1 MKHEAIAAPGPEQ
14 AGVRSGFW
22 KDSLRDYGLLFSLLV
37 IMGFFYFLTDGISLA
52 PLNVTNLILQ
62 NSYVVIMALGM
73 LLIIVGGNID
83 LSVGSTVGFV
93 GAIPATLMV
102 GFHLQFLG
110 LDADIKVPWEPVILI
125 ALALGAAIGAAQ
137 GYFVAFSKIPSF
149 IVTLGGMLIFRGLTG
164 NMLLGQFVGPFPK
177 SFQNISS
184 GFIPDFGDFDALKPL
199 VGDSNFH
206 WGSMLVGIV
215 GAAVLIYAS
224 VRRWSRSRAQAMDT
238 EPFVLFIGK
247 NAIFALLILFFS
259 YQLASY
265 KGLPEVLIIMG
276 VLILIYAF
284 VTTRMTIGRRIYALG
299 GNKLAAQLSGIRTER
314 LTFLTFVN
322 MGLLAGLAGLIVAA
336 RLNSATPSAGQSF
349 ELDVI
354 AACFIGGASASGGVG
369 KVMGVVIGAFVMG
382 VMNNG
387 MSIYGLGI
395 YWQMVVKG
403 IVLLSA
409 VYVDVYQK
417 SKG

>member
-1 MKHEAIAAPGPEQ
+1 MKHEAIAVPGPEQ
-14 AGVRSGFW
+14 AKAGFW

-37 IMGFFYFLTDGISLA
+37 IMGFFYVLTDGISLA

-83 LSVGSTVGFV
+83 LSVGSIVGFV
-93 GAIPATLMV
+93 GAIAASLMV
-102 GFHLQFLG
+102 GFHLPG
-110 LDADIKVPWEPVILI
+110 LEIDVKVPWQAVILI
-125 ALALGAAIGAAQ
+125 SLVLGGAIGAAQ

-184 GFIPDFGDFDALKPL
+184 GFIPDFDDFELFKPL
-199 VGDSNFH
+199 VGGSNFH
-206 WGSMLVGIV
+206 WGSMIVGII
-215 GAAVLIYAS
+215 GAAVLIYTGI
-224 VRRWSRSRAQAMDT
+224 RRWSRSRAGAMET
-238 EPFVLFIGK
+238 EPFALFIGK

-299 GNKLAAQLSGIRTER
+299 GNRLAAQLSGIRTDR

-322 MGLLAGLAGLIVAA
+322 MGALAGLAGLIVAA

-403 IVLLSA
+403 VVLLSA

-417 SKG
+417 NKG

>member
-1 MKHEAIAAPGPEQ
+1 MKHEAITVPGPEQ
-14 AGVRSGFW
+14 AGAGAGFW

-37 IMGFFYFLTDGISLA
+37 IMGFFYFLTDGVSLA

-83 LSVGSTVGFV
+83 LSVGSIVGFV
-93 GAIPATLMV
+93 GAIAATLMV
-102 GFHLQFLG
+102 GFHAPW
-110 LDADIKVPWEPVILI
+110 LDVDVKLAWQIVIPISL
-125 ALALGAAIGAAQ
+125 LLGAAIGAAQ

-177 SFQNISS
+177 SFQNISA
-184 GFIPDFGDFDALKPL
+184 GFIPDFDDFEVFKPL
-199 VGDSNFH
+199 LGDSKFH
-206 WGSMLVGIV
+206 WGSMLVGII
-215 GAAVLIYAS
+215 GAAVLIYTS
-224 VRRWSRSRAQAMDT
+224 LRRWSRSRSQAMET
-238 EPFVLFIGK
+238 EPFGLFIGK

-259 YQLASY
+259 YQLSSY
-265 KGLPEVLIIMG
+265 RGLPEVLIIMG
-276 VLILIYAF
+276 VLTLIYAF

-299 GNKLAAQLSGIRTER
+299 GNRLAAQLSGIRTER
-314 LTFLTFVN
+314 LTFFTFVN

-336 RLNSATPSAGQSF
+336 RLNSATPSAGVSF

-395 YWQMVVKG
+395 YWQYVVKG

-417 SKG
+417 NKG

>member
-1 MKHEAIAAPGPEQ
+1 MKHEAVAAPGPEQ

-83 LSVGSTVGFV
+83 LSVGSIVGFV
-93 GAIPATLMV
+93 GAIAATLMV
-102 GFHLQFLG
+102 GFHAPFL
-110 LDADIKVPWEPVILI
+110 DMDIKVPWEPVILI
-125 ALALGAAIGAAQ
+125 SLVLGGAIGAAQ

-177 SFQNISS
+177 AFQDISA
-184 GFIPDFGDFDALKPL
+184 GFIPDFSDFEVFKPL
-199 VGDSNFH
+199 LGGSHFH
-206 WGSMLVGIV
+206 WGSMLVGII
-215 GAAVLIYAS
+215 GAGVLIYTG
-224 VRRWSRSRAQAMDT
+224 VRRWSRSRLQAMDT

-259 YQLASY
+259 YQLSSY
-265 KGLPEVLIIMG
+265 RGLPEVLIIMG

-322 MGLLAGLAGLIVAA
+322 MGALAGLAGLIVAA

-409 VYVDVYQK
+409 VYIDVYQK

>member
-1 MKHEAIAAPGPEQ
+1 MKHEAIAVPGPGE
-14 AGVRSGFW
+14 AARAVFW
-22 KDSLRDYGLLFSLLV
+22 RDSLRDYGLLFSLLV
-37 IMGFFYFLTDGISLA
+37 IMGFFYILTDGISLA

-83 LSVGSTVGFV
+83 LSVGSIVGFV
-93 GAIPATLMV
+93 GAIAATLMV
-102 GFHLQFLG
+102 GFHAPILDVDVKLPWQIVIPISLVLG
-110 LDADIKVPWEPVILI
+110 
-125 ALALGAAIGAAQ
+125 GAIGAAQ

-184 GFIPDFGDFDALKPL
+184 GFIPDFDDFGLFTS
-199 VGDSNFH
+199 DSHFH
-206 WGSMLVGIV
+206 WGSMLVGVV
-215 GAAVLIYAS
+215 GAVVLIYS
-224 VRRWSRSRAQAMDT
+224 GVRRWRRSRAQAMEN
-238 EPFVLFIGK
+238 EPFALFIGK
-247 NAIFALLILFFS
+247 NAIFAALILFFC

-299 GNKLAAQLSGIRTER
+299 GNKLAAQLSGVRTER

-322 MGLLAGLAGLIVAA
+322 MGVLAGLAGLIVAA

-417 SKG
+417 NKG

>member
-14 AGVRSGFW
+14 AKAGFW

-83 LSVGSTVGFV
+83 LSVGSIVGFV
-93 GAIPATLMV
+93 GAIAATLMV
-102 GFHLQFLG
+102 GFHFPG
-110 LDADIKVPWEPVILI
+110 LDIDVKVPWQAVILI
-125 ALALGAAIGAAQ
+125 ALVLGGAIGAAQ

-164 NMLLGQFVGPFPK
+164 NMLLGQFVGPLPK
-177 SFQNISS
+177 SFQNISA
-184 GFIPDFGDFDALKPL
+184 GFIPDFDDFELFKPL
-199 VGDSNFH
+199 VGGSNFH
-206 WGSMLVGIV
+206 WGSMIVGII
-215 GAAVLIYAS
+215 GAAVLIYTG
-224 VRRWSRSRAQAMDT
+224 VRRWSRSRAGAMET
-238 EPFVLFIGK
+238 EPFALFIGK

-299 GNKLAAQLSGIRTER
+299 GNRLAAQLSGIRTDR
-314 LTFLTFVN
+314 LTFFTFVN
-322 MGLLAGLAGLIVAA
+322 MGVLAGLAGLIVAA

-403 IVLLSA
+403 VVLLSA
-409 VYVDVYQK
+409 VYIDVYQK

>member
-1 MKHEAIAAPGPEQ
+1 MKHEAIRAPGPDQ
-14 AGVRSGFW
+14 ASVHASFW
-22 KDSLRDYGLLFSLLV
+22 KSSLRDYGLLFSLLV
-37 IMGFFYFLTDGISLA
+37 IMAFFYYLTDGVSLE

-83 LSVGSTVGFV
+83 LSVGSIVGFV
-93 GAIPATLMV
+93 GAIAATLMV
-102 GFHLQFLG
+102 GFHAPW
-110 LDADIKVPWEPVILI
+110 LDVDIKLAWEPVIVLSLI
-125 ALALGAAIGAAQ
+125 LGGAIGAAQ

-177 SFQNISS
+177 AFQNISA
-184 GFIPDFGDFDALKPL
+184 GFIPDFTDFDVFKPYL
-199 VGDSNFH
+199 GDSDFH
-206 WGSMLVGIV
+206 WGSMLIGLV
-215 GAAVLIYAS
+215 GAAVLIYS
-224 VRRWSRSRAQAMDT
+224 GVRRWRRAKAQAMET
-238 EPFVLFIGK
+238 EPFALFMGK
-247 NAIFALLILFFS
+247 NAIFAVLIVGFS
-259 YQLASY
+259 YLLASY
-265 KGLPEVLIIMG
+265 KGLPEVLVIMG

-299 GNKLAAQLSGIRTER
+299 GNRLAAQLSGIRTER

-322 MGLLAGLAGLIVAA
+322 MGVLAGLAGLIVAA

-395 YWQMVVKG
+395 YWQAVVKG

-417 SKG
+417 NKG

>member
-14 AGVRSGFW
+14 AGAGAGFW

-37 IMGFFYFLTDGISLA
+37 IMAFFYFLTDGVSLA

-83 LSVGSTVGFV
+83 LSIGSIVGFV
-93 GAIPATLMV
+93 GAVAATLMV
-102 GFHLQFLG
+102 GFHAPWLELDVKIPWQIVIPISLVLG
-110 LDADIKVPWEPVILI
+110 
-125 ALALGAAIGAAQ
+125 GAIGAAQ

-177 SFQNISS
+177 AFQNISS
-184 GFIPDFGDFDALKPL
+184 GFIPDFDDFELFKPL
-199 VGDSNFH
+199 VGDSRFH

-215 GAAVLIYAS
+215 GAVVLIYAG
-224 VRRWSRSRAQAMDT
+224 VRRWSRSRAQAMEN
-238 EPFVLFIGK
+238 EPFALFIGK
-247 NAIFALLILFFS
+247 NAIFAVLILFFS

-276 VLILIYAF
+276 VLTLIYAF
-284 VTTRMTIGRRIYALG
+284 LTTRMTIGRRIYALG
-299 GNKLAAQLSGIRTER
+299 GNRLAAQLSGVRTDR

-322 MGLLAGLAGLIVAA
+322 MGVLAGLAGLIVAA
-336 RLNSATPSAGQSF
+336 RLNSATPSAGNSF

-395 YWQMVVKG
+395 YWQAVVKG

-417 SKG
+417 NKG

>member
-1 MKHEAIAAPGPEQ
+1 
-14 AGVRSGFW
+14 
-22 KDSLRDYGLLFSLLV
+22 V
-37 IMGFFYFLTDGISLA
+37 IMAFFYYLTSGVSLA

-83 LSVGSTVGFV
+83 LSVGSIVGFV
-93 GAIPATLMV
+93 GAVAATLMV
-102 GFHLQFLG
+102 GFHAPFLDMDVKVDWRIVVVLSLILGG
-110 LDADIKVPWEPVILI
+110 L
-125 ALALGAAIGAAQ
+125 IGAAQ

-177 SFQNISS
+177 AFQNISA
-184 GFIPDFGDFDALKPL
+184 GFIPDFDDYEAFKPL
-199 VGDSNFH
+199 FGDSKFH
-206 WGSMLVGIV
+206 WGSMLVGVV
-215 GAAVLIYAS
+215 GAIALIVS
-224 VRRWSRSRAQAMDT
+224 GVRRWRRSRARALDS
-238 EPFVLFIGK
+238 EPFALFIGK
-247 NAIFALLILFFS
+247 NAIFAVLILFFC

-299 GNKLAAQLSGIRTER
+299 GNKLAAQLSGVRTER

-322 MGLLAGLAGLIVAA
+322 MGVLAGLAGLIVAA
-336 RLNSATPSAGQSF
+336 RLNSATPSAGNSF

-409 VYVDVYQK
+409 VYVDIYQK
-417 SKG
+417 NKG

>member
-1 MKHEAIAAPGPEQ
+1 
-14 AGVRSGFW
+14 
-22 KDSLRDYGLLFSLLV
+22 V
-37 IMGFFYFLTDGISLA
+37 IMGFFYFLTNGISLA

-62 NSYVVIMALGM
+62 NSYVVIMGLGM

-83 LSVGSTVGFV
+83 LSVGSIVGFV
-93 GAIPATLMV
+93 GAVAATMIV
-102 GFHLQFLG
+102 GFHMPGF
-110 LDADIKVPWEPVILI
+110 DIDVQIPWELVVLI
-125 ALALGAAIGAAQ
+125 ALALGGLIGAAQ
-137 GYFVAFSKIPSF
+137 GYLVAFSRIPSF

-177 SFQNISS
+177 SFQNISA
-184 GFIPDFGDFDALKPL
+184 GFIPDFGDFEIFKPL
-199 VGDSNFH
+199 LGDSRFH
-206 WGSMLVGIV
+206 WGTMIV
-215 GAAVLIYAS
+215 GVIAVVVMVAS
-224 VRRWSRSRAQAMDT
+224 GLARWSRSRAEAMET
-238 EPFVLFIGK
+238 EPFALFIGK
-247 NAIFALLILFFS
+247 TAIFSLLILFFS

-265 KGLPEVLIIMG
+265 KGLPEVLVIMG
-276 VLILIYAF
+276 VLTLAYGF

-299 GNKLAAQLSGIRTER
+299 GNRLAAQLSGIRTDR

-322 MGLLAGLAGLIVAA
+322 MGVLAGLAGLIVAA

-395 YWQMVVKG
+395 FWQQVVKG
-403 IVLLSA
+403 IVLLAA

-417 SKG
+417 NKG

>member
-1 MKHEAIAAPGPEQ
+1 MKHEAVTAPGPEP
-14 AGVRSGFW
+14 AGVSSTFL
-22 KDSLRDYGLLFSLLV
+22 KDGLRDYGLLFSLLV
-37 IMGFFYFLTDGISLA
+37 IMGFFYFLTDGVSLA

-83 LSVGSTVGFV
+83 LSVGSIVGFV
-93 GAIPATLMV
+93 GAIAANLMV
-102 GFHLQFLG
+102 GFHAPL
-110 LDADIKVPWEPVILI
+110 LDVDVRIAWQIVIPI
-125 ALALGAAIGAAQ
+125 ALILGGVIGAAQ
-137 GYFVAFSKIPSF
+137 GYFVAFSRIPSF

-177 SFQNISS
+177 SFQNISA
-184 GFIPDFGDFDALKPL
+184 GFIPDFDDFDLFKPL

-206 WGSMLVGIV
+206 WGSMLVGII
-215 GAAVLIYAS
+215 GAVVLIYS
-224 VRRWSRSRAQAMDT
+224 GVRRWNRSRAEAMET
-238 EPFVLFIGK
+238 EPFALFIGK

-259 YQLASY
+259 FQLASY

-299 GNKLAAQLSGIRTER
+299 GNRLAAQLSGIRTDR

-322 MGLLAGLAGLIVAA
+322 MGVLAGLAGLIVAA